1 MILRVLVD
9 LKGEEQPTCRIWTA
23 VLAPFS
29 QSHVVSCVIG
39 TPLFP
44 QKKKTSKILLLLP
57 FSFLT
62 SDSSSSNHSSSNND
76 DDNNNNNNSSDSM
89 GKLAKT
95 LPVGAKKAAWGDKQQ
110 QQQQQQPQAS
120 QPVRP
125 LQPSAAPTGKLT
137 RAEKKRKRLEAEAVE
152 ARKRGHAE
160 YRAEL
165 ASKGIFV
172 PPDMMQ
178 PEKPARTLTPGQ
190 QLRKQELCA
199 ALVESKGSLK
209 TLKAIKRGLTK
220 ALGDFEQKLREQE
233 GLHGEIITELK
244 TLS

>member
-1 MILRVLVD
+1 
-9 LKGEEQPTCRIWTA
+9 
-23 VLAPFS
+23 
-29 QSHVVSCVIG
+29 
-39 TPLFP
+39 
-44 QKKKTSKILLLLP
+44 
-57 FSFLT
+57 
-62 SDSSSSNHSSSNND
+62 
-76 DDNNNNNNSSDSM
+76 M

-95 LPVGAKKAAWGDKQQ
+95 LPVGAKKAAWGDKQ

-137 RAEKKRKRLEAEAVE
+137 RAEKKRKRLEADAAE
-152 ARKRGHAE
+152 ARKRGRAE

-172 PPDMMQ
+172 PPGMMQ

>member
-95 LPVGAKKAAWGDKQQ
+95 LPQQ